1 MEDNTR
7 APSSP
12 DELTLPAGLS
22 PELLGEVADLLRDIA
37 YDRVRPD
44 IRPSGTVVDPG
55 WLRAAV
61 EEQYGLL
68 GAALDE
74 RIEPRPYP

>member
-1 MEDNTR
+1 MEDSTR
-7 APSSP
+7 ALPPSSTAA
-12 DELTLPAGLS
+12 DGLS
-22 PELLGEVADLLRDIA
+22 PDLLGEVADLLRDIA

-44 IRPSGTVVDPG
+44 IRPSGTAVDPG

-68 GAALDE
+68 GAALNE
-74 RIEPRPYP
+74 RIEPR